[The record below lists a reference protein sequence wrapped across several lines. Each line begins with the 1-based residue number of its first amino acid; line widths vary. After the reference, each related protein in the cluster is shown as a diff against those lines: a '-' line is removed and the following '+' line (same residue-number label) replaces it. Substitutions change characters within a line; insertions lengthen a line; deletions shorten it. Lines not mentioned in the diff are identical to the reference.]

1 MSNEK
6 REHDVEDAF
15 VFLCSF
21 FGILYLSAFIVF
33 HNIWDLIAAII
44 WFLFDAVWIWMD
56 YDIIKHPEEWES
68 ALD

>member
-1 MSNEK
+1 MS

-33 HNIWDLIAAII
+33 HNIWDLIGAIFF
-44 WFLFDAVWIWMD
+44 FLLDALCIWMD